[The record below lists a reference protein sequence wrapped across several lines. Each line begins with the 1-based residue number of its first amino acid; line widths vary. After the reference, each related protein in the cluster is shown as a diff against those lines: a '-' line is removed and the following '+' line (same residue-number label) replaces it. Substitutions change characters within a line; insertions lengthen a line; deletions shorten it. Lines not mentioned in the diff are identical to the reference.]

1 MGISGDKIDSA
12 PGGATSTVAAT
23 ANSPSAAWELRPQ
36 PQKRGL
42 HSAALKGRI
51 MAKGKKRAK
60 VQKRGKLP
68 KGKTASR
75 GNARKVAKAAKRAVA
90 RAKPKP
96 GPVKKAAQK
105 VSLQQSKR
113 SLTRRRYVKRANQNR
128 RV

>member
-1 MGISGDKIDSA
+1 MGISRDKIDSA
-12 PGGATSTVAAT
+12 LGGATSTVAAT

-36 PQKRGL
+36 PQKIGL

-75 GNARKVAKAAKRAVA
+75 CVYRK
-90 RAKPKP
+90 P
-96 GPVKKAAQK
+96 
-105 VSLQQSKR
+105 
-113 SLTRRRYVKRANQNR
+113 
-128 RV
+128 